1 MQKKQPKN
9 PDPDRSLFG
18 FPKPKP
24 DKPAKDRQKDK
35 EWDRLIWLDEILDD
49 DDD

>member
-1 MQKKQPKN
+1 MQKKPKQN
-9 PDPDRSLFG
+9 PKPDSSLFG
-18 FPKPKP
+18 FLKPKP
-24 DKPAKDRQKDK
+24 DKPKPDKDK